1 MAYDQ
6 DHYEKAYREVL
17 RHLEDSE
24 TSKLAHW
31 YAASVYERRHRVLIG
46 IPATVLAIILT
57 WLLSASLNK
66 VVSADLLPYFRDM
79 LPVLLSLAVSVLS
92 GLGALLNLND
102 IAIRHRMAA
111 QNYQSLWRH
120 CLNWKTDFPDVAL
133 VKEAVH
139 VVRQYRDRLNEIN
152 NNSPQ
157 IPRWAWRNTQAQ
169 RIEGSTSYRLDDS
182 AKAGSGLSTGVSNS
196 GTPLLI

>member
-1 MAYDQ
+1 MAHDQ
-6 DHYEKAYREVL
+6 EHYELAYREVQ

-31 YAASVYERRHRVLIG
+31 YAASVYERRHRLLIG
-46 IPATVLAIILT
+46 IPATVLALVLT
-57 WLLSASLNK
+57 WLLSASINR
-66 VVSADLLPYFRDM
+66 VFSDEFLPYFRDT
-79 LPVLLSLAVSVLS
+79 LPVILSLAVSILS
-92 GLGALLNLND
+92 GLGAVLNLND
-102 IAIRHRMAA
+102 VALRHRMAA
-111 QNYQSLWRH
+111 QNYHNLWRH

-169 RIEGSTSYRLDDS
+169 RLEGSTSYRLDDT
-182 AKAGSGLSTGVSNS
+182 AKPGSGLNS
-196 GTPLLI
+196 GRPKCGAAMS